1 MEFKVIFPECGHAT
15 RCRGVLAQSVP
26 ASPASQP
33 MIDLHLLPHLCLA
46 GLVAGRARWYFW
58 PVQTSLYFKI
68 HIPSALA
75 AGRRA
80 AAPGREQE
88 CVLGRN
94 AGLSYPPASAQTTQ
108 HSTVQYSTVQHSTVT
123 MGKWR
128 LVKLLMCSAKYQRL
142 TTEDYIRLGLCPP
155 DQEASTDSGHYV
167 KNDKMV
173 SWSCS
178 HCPHVSCISQPKIF

>member
-1 MEFKVIFPECGHAT
+1 MWTRDTVPGCPGPECPG
-15 RCRGVLAQSVP
+15 LP
-26 ASPASQP
+26 SPAP

-108 HSTVQYSTVQHSTVT
+108 YSTVQHSTGQYSDHGQVAA
-123 MGKWR
+123 GEAAD
-128 LVKLLMCSAKYQRL
+128 VQRQVPAAHHRGL
-142 TTEDYIRLGLCPP
+142 HPAGPLPPRPGGQHRLGTLR
-155 DQEASTDSGHYV
+155 QE
-167 KNDKMV
+167 
-173 SWSCS
+173 
-178 HCPHVSCISQPKIF
+178 

>member
-1 MEFKVIFPECGHAT
+1 MVFLASSNQFIFQNSH
-15 RCRGVLAQSVP
+15 SI
-26 ASPASQP
+26 S
-33 MIDLHLLPHLCLA
+33 A
-46 GLVAGRARWYFW
+46 GGRA
-58 PVQTSLYFKI
+58 
-68 HIPSALA
+68 
-75 AGRRA
+75 AGGGTG
-80 AAPGREQE
+80 PGAGMCSGEE
-88 CVLGRN
+88 CWAQLSPGLGTDN
-94 AGLSYPPASAQTTQ
+94 TA
-108 HSTVQYSTVQHSTVT
+108 QYSTVQHSTVT